1 MAVVKSAY
9 ALESAA
15 GIDGR
20 STAPV
25 LLDSARDIYKRKIS
39 SDGLTSVKQCNQ
51 VLHMLNG

>member
-20 STAPV
+20 STTPV
-25 LLDSARDIYKRKIS
+25 LLDAARDIS
-39 SDGLTSVKQCNQ
+39 SAKFQQMV
-51 VLHMLNG
+51 